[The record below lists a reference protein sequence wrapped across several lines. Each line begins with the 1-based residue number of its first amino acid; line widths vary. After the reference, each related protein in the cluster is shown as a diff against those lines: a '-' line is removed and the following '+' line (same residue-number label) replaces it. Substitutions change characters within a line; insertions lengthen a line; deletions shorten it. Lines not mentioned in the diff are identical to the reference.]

1 MRPSSSFQCA
11 LALLLCLIAPA
22 AANAYSTPDAF
33 SDSPSS
39 GGGGGRWFTGS
50 PADGF
55 GCSVCHER
63 TAGAKTF
70 PLLVAGLALDGY
82 EPAESREVVLKWP
95 EFSKRW
101 RELRPDPT
109 QPTPEGADSPSIG
122 LVAEFVAESGKA
134 SGTVE
139 IRGGSAGAAER
150 CEVTRPNLKTRIAA
164 RLYQVRPGLAPISI
178 KADRNG
184 TLRCESRQLGQ
195 RCVIALKSCGAEEVR
210 VVWKAPPSQE
220 GPIWFSAGFV
230 ASEALSGT
238 PENDSVFEVAMPM
251 NQLDSSSATYTQ
263 NLRNACSVTRV
274 GSRGSDGLWFGVL
287 LVLGTLCARRNTR
300 KGTLVIATLVAVSAC
315 GIEPSDHDPSEYPQA
330 GLYTPGSGIGASDPT
345 DTPDPSIVYSNR
357 CQSPMIAAGPA
368 TNGTLDV
375 SYTTQT
381 IMGRYAP
388 KNVSAVW
395 IETIDEQFVANL
407 AIKAD
412 LRRPGLVYWQERGCT
427 EQDGPDAVTSE
438 TLTEHITHDN
448 VSWSGVDLN
457 GVPVPDGDYQ
467 LLIEVT
473 EDDKEPGDFSTF
485 RFTKGPMAFDRDE
498 TPTIDL
504 LQAVHLTWTVTP

>member
-1 MRPSSSFQCA
+1 MRPSSSFRSA
-11 LALLLCLIAPA
+11 LALLLCSIAPA
-22 AANAYSTPDAF
+22 AAHAYSTPDAF

-82 EPAESREVVLKWP
+82 EPVESREIVMKWP
-95 EFSKRW
+95 EFTKRW

-109 QPTPEGADSPSIG
+109 QPTPEGRDRPSVG

-150 CEVTRPNLKTRIAA
+150 CEVTRPNLEPRIAT
-164 RLYQVRPGLAPISI
+164 RLYQVRPGLPPISI

-195 RCVIALKSCGAEEVR
+195 RCLIALTSCGAEEVR
-210 VVWKAPPSQE
+210 LVWKAPPSHE

-238 PENDSVFEVAMPM
+238 PENDSVFEVSVPM

-263 NLRNACSVTRV
+263 DLRSACSVTRV
-274 GSRGSDGLWFGVL
+274 GSAGGSAGLWCGVL
-287 LVLGTLCARRNTR
+287 LVLAALCARRMR
-300 KGTLVIATLVAVSAC
+300 MGTLVIATLVAVSAC
-315 GIEPSDHDPSEYPQA
+315 GIEPTDRDPSDYPQA

-357 CQSPMIAAGPA
+357 CQSPVIPAG
-368 TNGTLDV
+368 TSTSGTLGV

-381 IMGRYAP
+381 VMGRYAP
-388 KNVSAVW
+388 RNVSAVW
-395 IETIDEQFVANL
+395 IETTDEQFVANL
-407 AIKAD
+407 AIKAA

-427 EQDGPDAVTSE
+427 EQDGPDAVTSA
-438 TLTEHITHDN
+438 TAQMHTTHE
-448 VSWSGVDLN
+448 VMWSGVDLN
-457 GVPVPDGDYQ
+457 GTPVPDGDYQ

-473 EDDKEPGDFSTF
+473 EDDKEPGDFSSF
-485 RFTKGPMAFDRDE
+485 PFTKGPEAFDRAE

-504 LQAVHLTWTVTP
+504 LQAVQLTWTVAP